1 MDKVVNMALARH
13 ERQMTELDDKL
24 FELID
29 WFCDERDMWRPEV
42 AARVLQNVLNEVSGA
57 AESGHESAADV
68 MSAIRREFFPP
79 LAPEPSPQ
87 LALEV

>member
-57 AESGHESAADV
+57 AESGHDSAADIMAAV
-68 MSAIRREFFPP
+68 RREFFPP

-87 LALEV
+87 LTLNV

>member
-1 MDKVVNMALARH
+1 MEKVIDMALARH

-57 AESGHESAADV
+57 AQSGHDSAADIMAAV
-68 MSAIRREFFPP
+68 RREFFPP
-79 LAPEPSPQ
+79 PAPEPSPQ
-87 LALEV
+87 LTLNI